1 MNSIERRGGCP
12 LFLAPEFLEIGE
24 TVVITNARPIIINKY
39 QRMSSYKKKGSKKW
53 SVNMFGGFGGGQ
65 TANDGGVGYGGDQ
78 KGDQKRLVAGMKK
91 AAKQST
97 KEDAATTKILKKI
110 NASIQKNL
118 AQHCELDEI
127 DLSDCNNRK
136 YDALDGLIDTDDQGR
151 VKSILA
157 DVFRNQVPTDWDK
170 RQALFKQAFDLT
182 NTLASDI
189 RLAALLGDEEDQEAV
204 LYWLK
209 DFREQASAI
218 MERTTENG
226 WSKDEERD
234 VHFASKVT
242 EVADRAIK
250 ISKRCQKKP
259 GEDLIMISFSERYQS
274 SLGPL
279 RFDTVDSM
287 TNHYFLNKVPT
298 APSTLNTRQLFK
310 EMTAYRT
317 ALPVEYG
324 SSLFVRVVNNRLDLL
339 RVLITGPDGSPYANG
354 CFFFDVNL
362 TGSYPKTAPAVQFLT
377 TGKSLKV
384 LIVLS
389 LRSNT
394 HNTFHSRWRK
404 V

>member
-1 MNSIERRGGCP
+1 
-12 LFLAPEFLEIGE
+12 
-24 TVVITNARPIIINKY
+24 
-39 QRMSSYKKKGSKKW
+39 
-53 SVNMFGGFGGGQ
+53 MFGGFGGGQ

-110 NASIQKNL
+110 NASIQINL

-127 DLSDCNNRK
+127 DLSGSGSNRK
-136 YDALDGLIDTDDQGR
+136 YDALDGLIDTDDRGR

-226 WSKDEERD
+226 WTKDEERD
-234 VHFASKVT
+234 VTFASKVT

-250 ISKRCQKKP
+250 ISKRCKKKP
-259 GEDLIMISFSERYQS
+259 EEDLIMISFSERYQS

-287 TNHYFLNKVPT
+287 TNHYFMNKVPT

-310 EMTAYRT
+310 ELTAYRT

-324 SSLFVRVVNNRLDLL
+324 SSCFVRVVNNRLDLL

-394 HNTFHSRWRK
+394 HNTFHSRWR
-404 V
+404 